1 MKIPSD
7 EIPQADI
14 LEDVV
19 RTVICIA
26 QGGQS
31 FQDIAAAIGKV
42 DRQGRYYRKAAE
54 ILGLIATPVR
64 NHSVLTQ
71 AGNEFIQTDPSI
83 KNPRFLGAVLSAR
96 IFQRLI
102 PFLELNNATGVT
114 RDEIVAFIISVAD
127 ITTDSMAPRRF
138 SSVVAWLETIGLV
151 TRKGERFYLS
161 NQLISAKVPILEFTD
176 VDEPILPRTTDLSEY
191 EAVAARASKARKTII
206 TYRDQVATE
215 RADNAHRHL
224 VNLVAK
230 RIKGQGSIPRY
241 NFLID
246 LAARFGE
253 IDYIFEMKSLTEA
266 NTKSQMRSGL
276 SQLYEYRYLQNL
288 PNARLVLVVENKPSA
303 KFGWMMD
310 YLESDR
316 DVLTVWDGDDRLF
329 GNKRARTEMSFL
341 GLETA

>member
-7 EIPQADI
+7 EIPQADV

-26 QGGQS
+26 NGGQT
-31 FQDIAAAIGKV
+31 FQDIAATIGKV
-42 DRQGRYYRKAAE
+42 ERQGRYYRKAAE
-54 ILGLIATPVR
+54 ILGFIITPTR
-64 NHSVLTQ
+64 NHSVLTPVGQ
-71 AGNEFIQTDPSI
+71 EFVQNNPSVQH
-83 KNPRFLGAVLSAR
+83 PTLLGALLSAR
-96 IFQRLI
+96 VFQRII
-102 PFLELNNATGVT
+102 PFLELNNADGVT
-114 RDEIVAFIISVAD
+114 RDNIVDFIVSVAD

-138 SSVVAWLETIGLV
+138 SSVVAWLEAVEMV
-151 TRKGERFYLS
+151 TRRGDRFFLS
-161 NQLISAKVPILEFTD
+161 SALINKKVPILEFTD

-191 EAVAARASKARKTII
+191 EAVAARANKARKTIV

-241 NFLID
+241 NYLID
-246 LAARFGE
+246 LATRFADV
-253 IDYIFEMKSLTEA
+253 DYIFEMKSLTEA

-288 PNARLVLVVENKPSA
+288 PNAQLVMVVERKPSP
-303 KFGWMMD
+303 KFNWMID
-310 YLESDR
+310 YLQSDHNI
-316 DVLTVWDGDDRLF
+316 LTVWDGDDRLF
-329 GNKRARTEMSFL
+329 GNKRTQVDMAFL
-341 GLETA
+341 GVEAA